1 MRSMTGYGR
10 AEVVH
15 AGRKFSVEL
24 NSVNRKQS
32 DIVINLPRDLAEL
45 ESRIRQT
52 INENISRGRTN
63 ATIALHSS
71 PNGARNLALDTE
83 LARSYHEAM
92 RALQK
97 ELNAPGEITIST
109 ILQAPGVMRFPEQA
123 LNAEEAWPAIDRA
136 LRGALSDLIKMRERE
151 GKHLAKDLIHR
162 LKAIRR
168 KLKEIHA
175 FHPDVVKR
183 YRAVLLDRIQKA
195 GLPIASDDERL
206 LKEISF
212 FADRADVSE
221 ELTRLE
227 SHLAQFAHHLRS
239 KEPVGRTLEFIT
251 QEIFRELNTLGAKA
265 NDAAISQRVIGCKAE
280 LEKIREQVQN
290 LDEPIVRQA
299 LADIFIMPPDVEE
312 LRRRLAK
319 RGTETAPQIE
329 SRLATAMREMELWRD
344 YRYTIVSG
352 SVEEDLGNVRN
363 IMSAET
369 FLSRRLTPN

>member
-1 MRSMTGYGR
+1 MTGYGR
-10 AEVVH
+10 AEADH

-32 DIVINLPRDLAEL
+32 DIVINLPRDLVEL
-45 ESRIRQT
+45 EPRIRQT
-52 INENISRGRTN
+52 INESISRGRTN
-63 ATIALHSS
+63 ATVTFHSGAD
-71 PNGARNLALDTE
+71 GARNLALDTE

-97 ELNAPGEITIST
+97 ELDAPGEITIST

-123 LNAEEAWPAIDRA
+123 VDAEEAWPAIDRA
-136 LRGALSDLIKMRERE
+136 LRAALADLIKMRERE

-162 LKAIRR
+162 LKAIRK
-168 KLKEIHA
+168 KLKEIRG

-183 YRAVLLDRIQKA
+183 YRTALIDRIRKA
-195 GLPIASDDERL
+195 GLPIASGDERL

-239 KEPVGRTLEFIT
+239 KEPVGRTLEFIV
-251 QEIFRELNTLGAKA
+251 QEMFREFNTLGAKA
-265 NDAAISQRVIGCKAE
+265 NDAAISQRVIACKAE

-290 LDEPIVRQA
+290 LE
-299 LADIFIMPPDVEE
+299 
-312 LRRRLAK
+312 
-319 RGTETAPQIE
+319 
-329 SRLATAMREMELWRD
+329 
-344 YRYTIVSG
+344 
-352 SVEEDLGNVRN
+352 
-363 IMSAET
+363 
-369 FLSRRLTPN
+369 